1 MVSQAAV
8 GPDYFKTMAIPIFE
22 RRDFAATDDSQSQ
35 AVAVLSRSAAQIV
48 FGNSSPIGRRI
59 HIANSA
65 LAPNDSTFLQ
75 IIGVVG
81 DTRFSGLRSSPPPV
95 IYTSYLQRTLGGV
108 TFEVRTNADPRSLE
122 RGVREDVASVDPTI
136 PVFDL
141 QTMQN
146 YIGDLLCDQR
156 ALAIASTAFSLFVLL
171 LAALGIYG
179 TLSYSVGQQTHE
191 IGIRMALGA
200 QRRDL
205 LHLIIRQGIWLVL
218 IGGTLGIGVSIAATR
233 FIASLLYGVSP
244 NDPLTFALVCAVL
257 LAISL
262 LARWIPAR
270 RAMRVDPMV
279 ALRHE

>member
-1 MVSQAAV
+1 M
-8 GPDYFKTMAIPIFE
+8 
-22 RRDFAATDDSQSQ
+22 
-35 AVAVLSRSAAQIV
+35 
-48 FGNSSPIGRRI
+48 
-59 HIANSA
+59 
-65 LAPNDSTFLQ
+65 
-75 IIGVVG
+75 
-81 DTRFSGLRSSPPPV
+81 
-95 IYTSYLQRTLGGV
+95 
-108 TFEVRTNADPRSLE
+108 
-122 RGVREDVASVDPTI
+122 REDVASVDPTI